1 MSVYEP
7 LDGTETG
14 GKDSR
19 RGYRASKAYEGA
31 GSVAEDADTVSLR
44 STSTRGRHHVPELS
58 EPLTANTDPFFVFRD
73 DLERKLER
81 MDESLAEYMRLV
93 NRVVSVGL

>member
-7 LDGTETG
+7 LDSG

-19 RGYRASKAYEGA
+19 GGHRASKGYDGT
-31 GSVAEDADTVSLR
+31 GSVIEDADTVSLR
-44 STSTRGRHHVPELS
+44 STSTRGRHHLPELS

-93 NRVVSVGL
+93 NHVVSE